1 MVTIS
6 ADLTKRNEFLLFIL
20 SLSAEANL
28 NRLDETLNLLKH
40 VLPAESNVIRDV
52 EGQMFS
58 NIQTNRNR
66 KEWTCKYKT
75 TARQCWLK

>member
-20 SLSAEANL
+20 YLSAEANL

-40 VLPAESNVIRDV
+40 VLPAGSNVIPDV
-52 EGQMFS
+52 ESITFS
-58 NIQTNRNR
+58 ELQTKKIERSRHASTRLLQGNVG
-66 KEWTCKYKT
+66 
-75 TARQCWLK
+75 